1 MAEAIVAGVIVMDS
15 RILLCHRS
23 PGRRWYPDVWDL
35 PGGHVEVGESSADA
49 LKRELLEE
57 LGIAARSLSEHPLE
71 RLCTAEFEMDIYAVT
86 AWNGAPA
93 NFVPEEHDAIQWFA
107 EEELPSLET
116 AHDSYLSF
124 LGSVLKAR

>member
-57 LGIAARSLSEHPLE
+57 LGVAARSLSEHPLE
-71 RLCTAEFEMDIYAVT
+71 RLCTAEAEMDI
-86 AWNGAPA
+86 
-93 NFVPEEHDAIQWFA
+93 
-107 EEELPSLET
+107 
-116 AHDSYLSF
+116 
-124 LGSVLKAR
+124 